1 MRCSQ
6 VLAALVPD
14 QQQLELFLIFT
25 SHAFTAF
32 LSRCKG
38 VVVNIRAMLI
48 LFLLLK
54 KSFSFFAEWYEV
66 HLTTLSPWN

>member
-1 MRCSQ
+1 MWCSQ

-38 VVVNIRAMLI
+38 VVVNVGAMLI
-48 LFLLLK
+48 FGFFCSKSLFHFLLNGT
-54 KSFSFFAEWYEV
+54 KS
-66 HLTTLSPWN
+66 T